1 MNKMH
6 ALSAALLAAFS
17 GTVLAGGFQSM
28 EQNAS
33 GLGTGYAGSAAVA
46 DNASTIFY
54 NPAGMTRLPARQVS
68 LGLVGALH
76 NYEFNNE
83 GSIGTGG
90 DGGDAGEWRALPN
103 AYLSWALSPEWV
115 VGLGI
120 SSPFSLHT
128 DYDDNW
134 LGRFQ
139 SVEAEVRTLN
149 VNPSVAYKLSEKV
162 SLGLGLNY
170 QKIKVD
176 TALNN
181 GVGAL
186 VRTSTDDSAWGW
198 NAGVLFTLSPAMR
211 IGVAYRSAIKYDLDE
226 PVNLTGSPAAVA
238 SRNLDLPGTFTLSVW
253 QQVSDRW
260 EAMGDLSYTHWKVN
274 DDFERDSWRFAWGA
288 AYKYNET
295 WKSRFGISYDRSP
308 LRDGERNAQLPDG
321 HRIGFSI
328 GGQYKP
334 SQNSA
339 LDFGYTYQW
348 MKNTRIDQA
357 QAAVPVT
364 RLKGEYDAGGHLLG
378 VQYTQSF

>member
-17 GTVLAGGFQSM
+17 GTALAGGFQSM

-103 AYLSWALSPEWV
+103 AYLSWSLSPEWV

>member
-17 GTVLAGGFQSM
+17 GTALAGGFQSM

-83 GSIGTGG
+83 GSVGTGG
-90 DGGDAGEWRALPN
+90 NGGDAGEWRALPN